1 MLNWGV
7 WCCMSGGEG
16 FIWCVLYEE
25 EGGVEMLIGWIAR
38 EDWRATTSSPP

>member
-1 MLNWGV
+1 MV
-7 WCCMSGGEG
+7 IDEGGEG

-38 EDWRATTSSPP
+38 EDWSHHLESSVT